1 MSRLLLSLCT
11 AVLLLSCS
19 AALLFPEMSPRRQEE
34 PPLLLRP
41 AIALTC
47 SIVMFGI
54 YTVNSVVSDPAWA
67 TLPRDLDAVELWT
80 EAETIVKAAAAAGLR
95 AEGYDILKDASQDL
109 RTANGF
115 RGALRLVMR
124 LKPGGL
130 LAMAPDCSSFG
141 FGPSSLSGRK
151 KGLFEGDTRQQFVR
165 DGNLQANIAA
175 FFLHLAVAR
184 GVEAFL
190 ENPSGSMMFSY
201 LASTFALLC
210 WLVKAFGDRCA
221 YITSEQRATENYY
234 KHYKFF
240 ATGDWISAAMRTCSC
255 KIRHIPLMDEGPNGE
270 KNGNA
275 VHMKKSGLYPAT
287 LGTELVRAWMER
299 KPPLIRTAV
308 SPRAVATPQ
317 SAGLRKRPVPVFW
330 ESPWAEEAPS
340 ATEGSFESPWG
351 VAVQPTERKVPKSA
365 RNVALS
371 SFESPWA

>member
-1 MSRLLLSLCT
+1 MSRLLLSLRT

-80 EAETIVKAAAAAGLR
+80 EAETIVKAAAAAGLH

-184 GVEAFL
+184 GVE
-190 ENPSGSMMFSY
+190 
-201 LASTFALLC
+201 
-210 WLVKAFGDRCA
+210 AFGDRCA

-317 SAGLRKRPVPVFW
+317 SAGQRKRPVPVFW

-340 ATEGSFESPWG
+340 AAEGSFESPWG